1 MLKNVWKKFRYND
14 VLSSSEIG
22 QYYFCSMAWYL
33 QRLGFKPDSPFLEAG
48 VKKHEKLGKI
58 IDQTQ
63 SKTRFSRILRYIAY
77 CLFLLAFLVLIFE
90 VVL

>member
-1 MLKNVWKKFRYND
+1 MIKNDSKKFRYND

-33 QRLGFKPDSPFLEAG
+33 QKMGFKPESPFLEAG

-63 SKTRFSRILRYIAY
+63 SKTRFSRILRYTGY

-90 VVL
+90 VVV